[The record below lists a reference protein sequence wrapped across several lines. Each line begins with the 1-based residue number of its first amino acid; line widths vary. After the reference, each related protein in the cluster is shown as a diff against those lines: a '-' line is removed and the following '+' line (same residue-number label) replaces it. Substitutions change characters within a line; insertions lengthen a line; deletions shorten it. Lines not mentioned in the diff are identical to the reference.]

1 MENQKMTK
9 IVFTIPALFGDHHT
23 SAVKEI
29 LTGVEGITSF
39 YVSSGFH
46 QVEVDY
52 DPDSTTEE
60 TIKNALAGAGYLEGG
75 MEELYPNIPTESA
88 TRHTEAFS
96 EIIRFTDTAPS
107 WQGRPLWPCPGIEY
121 QTQMEE

>member
-1 MENQKMTK
+1 MAKF
-9 IVFTIPALFGDHHT
+9 VLTIPALFGDHHT

-29 LTGVEGITSF
+29 LESVDGITSI

-46 QVEVDY
+46 QVEVDF
-52 DPDSTTEE
+52 DPKTTSEE
-60 TIKNALAGAGYLEGG
+60 TIKGALAGAGYMEGDL
-75 MEELYPNIPTESA
+75 EELYPDSPSESA

-96 EIIRFTDTAPS
+96 EIIRFTDAAPS

-121 QTQMEE
+121 QTEMED